1 MAISRAQL
9 EQQIQNLEGG
19 GAAGI
24 KAPLPPIDP
33 NVQAALDVD
42 LSKNREKFGMPSQ
55 QQEIVDLMEQAQRAA
70 RANRSAS
77 RSQLPG
83 IEIPDFDDS
92 FAKYQNQLRN
102 VYGSRSRPSF
112 YDMASTV
119 GGAMLAADPT
129 AGVFR
134 SAGIGLA
141 QFGKEQAALKEQ
153 RLQEDRAI
161 GMKAFEMAKKDE
173 DSARNLMNE
182 YALLRAK
189 ENSDNKVTEMLV
201 TNPEGIVVNGVFYD
215 SGSRPLL
222 TESEI
227 YANRPNLADVAAPS
241 TGWKV
246 PDAGAIAMYQN
257 RADAEKTIEGL
268 GLTRESPYFESAVQQ
283 LVPNDPSLIGKRII
297 SGGKY
302 TELRPLVQGDKVYN
316 VMLNTATG
324 ESTNM
329 ADYSKKR
336 LEIIAK
342 NNSTY
347 VDKAITLLPEVER
360 ALMLL
365 KDGTETGKLT
375 AITFPVKQLF
385 TEVFGTDDP
394 SIAQIESLIGIS
406 NILAT
411 KIRPVGSGSTSDMEF
426 KAYRQAIL
434 DLEKTPEANYIALY
448 VYKKMTENS
457 IAYNRAEEEAL
468 TSGDYINSKQVN
480 DVIKGID
487 MGIFEKFTGD
497 SSDEQEI
504 INWMDSL
511 PDGAVFINRDAQG
524 RTLIENEPVYI
535 IKGFKKGK

>member
-9 EQQIQNLEGG
+9 EKQIQNLEVGG
-19 GAAGI
+19 MAGL
-24 KAPLPPIDP
+24 KVPPPPIDP
-33 NVQAALDVD
+33 NVQAVLDVD
-42 LSKNREKFGMPSQ
+42 LDQTRAELGIESR
-55 QQEIVDLMEQAQRAA
+55 QQEINNLMKQAQRAA
-70 RANRSAS
+70 RANSSAS
-77 RSQLPG
+77 RSRLPG
-83 IEIPDFDDS
+83 IEVPDFDDS
-92 FAKYQNQLRN
+92 FEKYQNQLRN

-119 GGAMLAADPT
+119 GGAMLSADPT
-129 AGVFR
+129 AGAFR
-134 SAGIGLA
+134 SAGMGLA

-173 DSARNLMNE
+173 DSARNLINE
-182 YALLRAK
+182 YELLKAK

-283 LVPNDPSLIGKRII
+283 LIPNDPSLIGKRIV

-302 TELRPLVQGDKVYN
+302 TELRPLVRGDKVFN
-316 VMLNTATG
+316 IMLNTATG
-324 ESTNM
+324 EKTNM
-329 ADYSKKR
+329 AQYSKDR
-336 LEIIAK
+336 LAIIAK
-342 NNSTY
+342 NNGAY

-365 KDGTETGKLT
+365 KAGTETGKLT
-375 AITFPVKQLF
+375 ELTFDLRKLF
-385 TEVFGTDDP
+385 TDVFGTDDP
-394 SIAQIESLIGIS
+394 SISDIESLIGIS

-434 DLEKTPEANYIALY
+434 DLGKTPEANYIALY

-457 IAYNRAEEEAL
+457 ITYNRAEEEAL
-468 TSGDYINSKQVN
+468 TSGDYVNTKQIN
-480 DVIKGID
+480 DLIKGID
-487 MGIFEKFTGD
+487 MGIFEKFAGD

-504 INWMDSL
+504 LNWMGSL
-511 PDGAVFINRDAQG
+511 PEGSVFINRDAQG
-524 RTLIENEPVYI
+524 KTLIEGEPVYI

>member
-9 EQQIQNLEGG
+9 EKQIQNLEVGG
-19 GAAGI
+19 TAGL
-24 KAPLPPIDP
+24 KVPPPPIDP
-33 NVQAALDVD
+33 NVQAVLDVD
-42 LSKNREKFGMPSQ
+42 LDQTRAELGIESR
-55 QQEIVDLMEQAQRAA
+55 QQEINNLMKQAQRAA
-70 RANRSAS
+70 RANSSAS
-77 RSQLPG
+77 RSRLPG
-83 IEIPDFDDS
+83 IEVPDFDDS
-92 FAKYQNQLRN
+92 FEKYQNQLRN

-119 GGAMLAADPT
+119 GGAMLSADPT
-129 AGVFR
+129 AGAFR
-134 SAGIGLA
+134 SAGMGLA

-173 DSARNLMNE
+173 DSARNLINE
-182 YALLRAK
+182 YRLLRAK

-283 LVPNDPSLIGKRII
+283 LIPDDLSLIGKRIV

-302 TELRPLVQGDKVYN
+302 TELRPLVKGDKVFN

-324 ESTNM
+324 EKTNM
-329 ADYSKKR
+329 ADYSKSR
-336 LEIIAK
+336 LAIIAK
-342 NNSTY
+342 NNSAY

-365 KDGTETGKLT
+365 KAGTETGKLT
-375 AITFPVKQLF
+375 ALTFDLRKLF
-385 TEVFGTDDP
+385 TDVFGTDDP
-394 SIAQIESLIGIS
+394 SISDIESLIGIS

-434 DLEKTPEANYIALY
+434 DLGKTPEANYIALY

-457 IAYNRAEEEAL
+457 ITYNRAEEEAL
-468 TSGDYINSKQVN
+468 TSGDYVNTKQIN
-480 DVIKGID
+480 DLIKGID
-487 MGIFEKFTGD
+487 MGIFEKFAGD

-504 INWMDSL
+504 LNWMGSL
-511 PDGAVFINRDAQG
+511 PEGSVFINRDAQG
-524 RTLIENEPVYI
+524 KTLIEGEPVYI

>member
-19 GAAGI
+19 GAAGL

-129 AGVFR
+129 AGAFR
-134 SAGIGLA
+134 SAGMGLA

-173 DSARNLMNE
+173 DSARNLINE
-182 YALLRAK
+182 YRLLRAK

-201 TNPEGIVVNGVFYD
+201 TNPEGIVVSGVFYE

-257 RADAEKTIEGL
+257 RSDAEKTIEGL

-302 TELRPLVQGDKVYN
+302 TELRPLVQGDKVFN

-504 INWMDSL
+504 LNWMNSL